1 MKVTNK
7 KILFILGTR
16 PEAIKL
22 APLIIKFRLDKKYE
36 TKVCITAQHREMLDH
51 VLSFFEIIPD
61 YDLNLMKHN
70 QTLPELTANAFK
82 EINLILLDFKPE
94 CVFVQGDTT
103 TAFVGA
109 LAAYYNKIKVAHV
122 EAGLRS
128 GNKYAPFPEEI
139 NRKLISQIADYHFA
153 PTELSLNNLHEE
165 NITTNVFNVGNT
177 VIDALLLALNKIKSS
192 NENVYFNK
200 FSFLDFSKKIILL
213 TVHRR
218 ENFGAP
224 FIQII
229 EAIKELAAK
238 YKDDVQFIY
247 PVHLNPNIKIPVDEH
262 LSNIKNVFLI
272 EPLQYSD
279 LVWLMFKSYMV
290 LTDSGGI
297 QEEAP
302 SFGKPVLVLR
312 DVTERPEGITAGVSK
327 LVGTYK
333 NNIINEVELLIK
345 DSSYY
350 EKMSKTINPYGDGTT
365 SDNIIKTFK
374 NLNL

>member
-70 QTLPELTANAFK
+70 QTLPELTANALK

>member
-192 NENVYFNK
+192 NKNDYSNK

>member
-1 MKVTNK
+1 M
-7 KILFILGTR
+7 
-16 PEAIKL
+16 
-22 APLIIKFRLDKKYE
+22 
-36 TKVCITAQHREMLDH
+36 
-51 VLSFFEIIPD
+51 
-61 YDLNLMKHN
+61 
-70 QTLPELTANAFK
+70 
-82 EINLILLDFKPE
+82 
-94 CVFVQGDTT
+94 
-103 TAFVGA
+103 
-109 LAAYYNKIKVAHV
+109 
-122 EAGLRS
+122 
-128 GNKYAPFPEEI
+128 
-139 NRKLISQIADYHFA
+139 
-153 PTELSLNNLHEE
+153 
-165 NITTNVFNVGNT
+165 
-177 VIDALLLALNKIKSS
+177 
-192 NENVYFNK
+192 
-200 FSFLDFSKKIILL
+200 
-213 TVHRR
+213 
-218 ENFGAP
+218 
-224 FIQII
+224 
-229 EAIKELAAK
+229 
-238 YKDDVQFIY
+238 QFIY